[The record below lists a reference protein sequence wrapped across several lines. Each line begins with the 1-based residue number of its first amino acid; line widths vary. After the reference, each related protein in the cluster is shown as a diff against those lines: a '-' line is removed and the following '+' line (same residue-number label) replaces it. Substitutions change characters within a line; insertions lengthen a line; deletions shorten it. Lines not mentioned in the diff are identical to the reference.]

1 MSVFCLFVEPDLIH
15 DGVDKWLSVTPMT
28 RQTDCLLSLNKR
40 KIATLR
46 LERSSHEGSP
56 SLESDAGQ
64 GGESLTDNQELFVEN
79 VCQFFTEI
87 SEL

>member
-1 MSVFCLFVEPDLIH
+1 M
-15 DGVDKWLSVTPMT
+15 K
-28 RQTDCLLSLNKR
+28 
-40 KIATLR
+40 A
-46 LERSSHEGSP
+46 
-56 SLESDAGQ
+56 LESDAGQ